1 MSPPTSSLTAR
12 CSRPS
17 PLIRPLRV
25 RVAAGWRPRRT
36 PRRPANVVVRRPLLD
51 TRAYEGFRGM
61 VGPQLGR
68 SLDNP
73 RGPCVCHGRRVR
85 ALPHAVDPD
94 PRPSGAALNGPR
106 RALGSGRPP
115 PGIPP
120 VTQRPHGRRGHWPN
134 GSTSSTR
141 SSSADTTQPTPYRPA
156 TRHAP
161 TESGVA
167 VMNPSPN
174 DYSATPR
181 WHVHF
186 VML

>member
-1 MSPPTSSLTAR
+1 MLYLTLLTPILAL
-12 CSRPS
+12 PG
-17 PLIRPLRV
+17 LLFMDRV
-25 RVAAGWRPRRT
+25 ERWAAGDHPQ
-36 PRRPANVVVRRPLLD
+36 A
-51 TRAYEGFRGM
+51 FR
-61 VGPQLGR
+61 VL
-68 SLDNP
+68 
-73 RGPCVCHGRRVR
+73 
-85 ALPHAVDPD
+85 
-94 PRPSGAALNGPR
+94 
-106 RALGSGRPP
+106 
-115 PGIPP
+115 
-120 VTQRPHGRRGHWPN
+120 TQRPHGRRGRWPN